1 MPAARIICTTKL
13 DPEFFLPLDGYAI
26 EMPELGSGATLE
38 RETVLALADGAVAI
52 VSQGELRVDED
63 LLGRAPGLRI
73 VANIARGFDN
83 LDLDAMTRRGVWGTN
98 VPDAFTAPTAEVALG
113 LILMVTR
120 KLAESAQFVRDG
132 QWTSFEPGRWDGQ
145 TLVGKTL
152 GLIGFGKIGQATAVR
167 AAGFGLRVI
176 YHQRTRIAHPD
187 AEWAPLDDLL
197 GTSDIVSLHVPATP
211 QTRHLVNDQTLA
223 LVKPGAILINT
234 ARGVVVDEA
243 ALLRALES
251 GRLGG
256 AGLDVTEFEPRV
268 EEALRRQPN
277 VVITPHLG
285 GGTVESRRA
294 ARLHAIANVAEVLA
308 GRPPLSPLNTV
319 GTLKR

>member
-1 MPAARIICTTKL
+1 MPAGRIICTTKL
-13 DPEFFLPLDGYAI
+13 DPEFFRHLDGYGI
-26 EMPELGSGATLE
+26 EMPELGAGITLD
-38 RETVLALADGAVAI
+38 RETVLDLAGEAVAI
-52 VSQGELRVDED
+52 ISQGELRVDEE
-63 LLGRAPGLRI
+63 LLGRAPKLRI
-73 VANIARGFDN
+73 AANIARGFDN
-83 LDLDAMTRRGVWGTN
+83 LDLDAMTRHGVWGSN

-120 KLAESAQFVRDG
+120 KLAESARFVRDG

-152 GLIGFGKIGQATAVR
+152 GLIGFGKIGQATAAR

-176 YHQRTRIAHPD
+176 YHQRTRITAAG
-187 AEWAPLDDLL
+187 AEWAPLDELL
-197 GTSDIVSLHVPATP
+197 RASDIVSLHVPATP
-211 QTRHLVNDQTLA
+211 QTRHLIDDAALA
-223 LVKPGAILINT
+223 AMKPGAILINT
-234 ARGVVVDEA
+234 ARGAVVDEA
-243 ALLRALES
+243 ALMRALQS

-294 ARLHAIANVAEVLA
+294 ARAHAIGNVAEVLA

-319 GTLKR
+319 